1 MVTVE
6 HAGFSYDGTRLVW
19 EDISLHV
26 KRGECLCLLGPNGC
40 GKTTL
45 FHCINGSFA
54 LNRGKVLIK
63 GKDVKEYAIGDLACH
78 LGVVYQEHSAPF
90 PYTAL
95 EVVRMGRAPYLGV
108 MGTPSRK
115 DTELAYDM
123 MCQLNIQ
130 HLASKSYTHISGGER
145 QLVLIARTMCQ
156 QPEIILFDE
165 PTSHLDFKNQ
175 AMVLQTVKKLS
186 KQGITIVMTSHF
198 PNHVWNVGTHVAMMN
213 YEGMVAQGEAGR
225 VMTEENLTRTYGI
238 DVKIHKIID
247 EGKEKYICEPV
258 LL

>member
-1 MVTVE
+1 MITIV
-6 HAGFSYDGTRLVW
+6 HASFSYDGARPVW
-19 EDISLHV
+19 EDVNLQV
-26 KRGECLCLLGPNGC
+26 KRGQCLCLLGPNGC

-45 FHCINGSFA
+45 FNCINGSFS
-54 LNRGKVLIK
+54 LRSGQVLIK
-63 GKDVKEYAIGDLACH
+63 GKDVKTYAISDLACQ

-108 MGTPSRK
+108 LGTPSQK
-115 DTELAYDM
+115 DTELAYDI
-123 MCQLNIQ
+123 MCQLNIR
-130 HLASKSYTHISGGER
+130 HLASKSYTQISGGER

-175 AMVLQTVKKLS
+175 AMVLKTVKRLS

-198 PNHVWNVGTHVAMMN
+198 PNHVWDVGTHVAMMN
-213 YEGMVAQGEAGR
+213 YQGMVSQGEIGQ
-225 VMTEENLTRTYGI
+225 VMTEENLTKTYGI
-238 DVKIHKIID
+238 SVKIHKIVED
-247 EGKEKYICEPV
+247 GKEKYICEPV